1 MNVTTTMATMRG
13 RSLTLGIARRVQQG
27 LSCTLKRNEGPND
40 SKKINNNE
48 LHIVFNSILPSTLI
62 RQVRFVP
69 AHLPFLYQQH
79 RHFHSEAEFHSVAD
93 ETLDAIQD
101 AMEEL
106 FEEISSED
114 DDLEVNFASGVLTIA
129 LPPHGTW
136 VINKQT
142 PNRQLWWSSPLSGPR
157 RYEYD
162 NGQWV
167 FTRSMEMMLR
177 KKHCRHWRML

>member
-1 MNVTTTMATMRG
+1 MIQRKSMKM
-13 RSLTLGIARRVQQG
+13 SSI
-27 LSCTLKRNEGPND
+27 SC
-40 SKKINNNE
+40 
-48 LHIVFNSILPSTLI
+48 NSTLPSTSLDKY
-62 RQVRFVP
+62 VSSSTS
-69 AHLPFLYQQH
+69 PFPPLTV

-101 AMEEL
+101 TMEEL
-106 FEEISSED
+106 FEEISKED
-114 DDLEVNFASGVLTIA
+114 DDLEVNYSSGVLTIA

-167 FTRSMEMMLR
+167 FTRSMDDASEEALSTLADALSEEIQELF
-177 KKHCRHWRML
+177 HVDLDFNL

>member
-1 MNVTTTMATMRG
+1 M
-13 RSLTLGIARRVQQG
+13 SSI
-27 LSCTLKRNEGPND
+27 S
-40 SKKINNNE
+40 SF
-48 LHIVFNSILPSTLI
+48 HSILPSHSFDTYVSSRPCPLSTSP
-62 RQVRFVP
+62 R
-69 AHLPFLYQQH
+69 L
-79 RHFHSEAEFHSVAD
+79 FHSEADFHYLAD

-106 FEEISSED
+106 FEEISSD
-114 DDLEVNFASGVLTIA
+114 DEHELEVNCASGVLTIA

-142 PNRQLWWSSPLSGPR
+142 PNRQLWWSSPISGPR

-167 FTRSMEMMLR
+167 FTRSMDEDGLAKSTLTDALR
-177 KKHCRHWRML
+177 EEIQELYNVNLSFDV